1 MLDLYPTSIPVPGLS
16 LDEYCVSRVQED
28 AGETDHNQTKAVI
41 GGLLLEAFQYAA
53 VGEDDQFVGYKS
65 LAIQLRNRFQKEI
78 GISTNR
84 VGLPPFEEM
93 ERLVLEDLFRP
104 NSPLMHPVLLEQ
116 LRLVLKLSEE
126 YGKDLEPFPDPQ
138 QPVQGTE
145 PESVS
150 APDEN

>member
-1 MLDLYPTSIPVPGLS
+1 M
-16 LDEYCVSRVQED
+16 Q
-28 AGETDHNQTKAVI
+28 
-41 GGLLLEAFQYAA
+41 AFQFAS
-53 VGEDDQFVGYKS
+53 VGEDDQFVGHKS

-84 VGLPPFEEM
+84 VGLPPLEEL

-116 LRLVLKLSEE
+116 LRVVLKLSEE

-138 QPVQGTE
+138 ATVQGPAPE
-145 PESVS
+145 PEST
-150 APDEN
+150 PEEN

>member
-1 MLDLYPTSIPVPGLS
+1 MGHRAGGPGFRWADPEGDWNRCLD
-16 LDEYCVSRVQED
+16 DQ
-28 AGETDHNQTKAVI
+28 
-41 GGLLLEAFQYAA
+41 

-138 QPVQGTE
+138 QPVQGPE